1 MVILRPAA
9 KADRSPTSAT
19 WPLLSFVQGC
29 NLAFRER
36 AAFAKHL
43 WGLICGWSDSGC
55 GLLVPNSCAQ
65 WGDGWTVAVLW
76 LLVGEHPLRSQLTGS
91 SDQTPRGIWAP
102 PSMFVSLLGRS
113 LHKSV
118 KENNLVVF
126 DLRKVW
132 RKLIKIQLILRFCY
146 KFVSSAHDVIWETEC
161 NAEYPWKKKN

>member
-1 MVILRPAA
+1 MASAFLCTGLQPGLWGKSSLC
-9 KADRSPTSAT
+9 KAPVGS
-19 WPLLSFVQGC
+19 
-29 NLAFRER
+29 
-36 AAFAKHL
+36 HL
-43 WGLICGWSDSGC
+43 WLGSLSDCGC

-76 LLVGEHPLRSQLTGS
+76 LLVREHPLRSQLTGS
-91 SDQTPRGIWAP
+91 SDQTPRGIWAT

-132 RKLIKIQLILRFCY
+132 RKLIKIQLMLRFCY

-161 NAEYPWKKKN
+161 NAEYPWKKKIKTHRKEISY